1 MTAKDIFM
9 RTLPFCWSKL
19 GLGLLNIVIC
29 VVLFAILMG
38 ITLLDYKDYT
48 EGAFCVLSFS
58 FHNSSNI

>member
-9 RTLPFCWSKL
+9 KTLPFCWSKL

-38 ITLLDYKDYT
+38 IALL
-48 EGAFCVLSFS
+48 F
-58 FHNSSNI
+58 NSEEWLPL